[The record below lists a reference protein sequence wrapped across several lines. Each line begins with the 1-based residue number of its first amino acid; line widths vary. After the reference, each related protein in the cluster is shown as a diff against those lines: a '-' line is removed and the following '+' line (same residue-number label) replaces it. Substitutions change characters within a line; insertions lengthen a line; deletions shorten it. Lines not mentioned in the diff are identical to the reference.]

1 MKKVCLEVCPNSE
14 CGNAYVHPDYTEA
27 ALRIIERQPFVD
39 SAHWYERGA
48 KTRIFIE
55 WSKLYDES
63 DVAGLRE
70 KLEKLVASDPEPDKP
85 TPLGKSHCIWQ

>member
-1 MKKVCLEVCPNSE
+1 
-14 CGNAYVHPDYTEA
+14 VHPDYTEA

-70 KLEKLVASDPEPDKP
+70 KLEKLVASNII
-85 TPLGKSHCIWQ
+85 LGIPALVRAVKERTDGG